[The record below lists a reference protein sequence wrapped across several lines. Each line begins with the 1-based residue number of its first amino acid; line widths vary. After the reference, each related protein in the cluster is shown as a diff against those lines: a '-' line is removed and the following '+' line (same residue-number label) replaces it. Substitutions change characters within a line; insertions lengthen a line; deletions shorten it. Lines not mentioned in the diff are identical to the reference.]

1 MGSLERKE
9 GKKMKCQKCNGK
21 METGFIP
28 DYGFMN
34 EIAQSQWIEGGPEKT
49 WTGIKQKGK
58 KILIIDT
65 FRCISCGSLEFY
77 ATGKEGKAR

>member
-1 MGSLERKE
+1 
-9 GKKMKCQKCNGK
+9 MKCQKCNSE

-49 WTGIKQKGK
+49 WVGIKQKGK
-58 KILIIDT
+58 KILVIDT
-65 FRCISCGSLEFY
+65 LRCISCGFLEFY
-77 ATGKEGKAR
+77 ATGKEGKVR

>member
-1 MGSLERKE
+1 
-9 GKKMKCQKCNGK
+9 MKCQKCNGE

-28 DYGFMN
+28 DYGYMN
-34 EIAQSQWIEGGPEKT
+34 EIAQSQWIEGKPEKG

-65 FRCISCGSLEFY
+65 FRCMSCGYLEFY

>member
-1 MGSLERKE
+1 
-9 GKKMKCQKCNGK
+9 MKCQKCNSE

-49 WTGIKQKGK
+49 WAGIKQKGK
-58 KILIIDT
+58 KILVIDT
-65 FRCISCGSLEFY
+65 LRCISCGFLEFY
-77 ATGKEGKAR
+77 ATGKECKVR